1 VDNLIYKDPKEIGD
15 FSPEAEAALRIV
27 QEELKSWESH
37 DLDRLLTVMD
47 ENIIYHDVT
56 LPPAKGHAGLR
67 AFGEGWLAAAPDFAV
82 PVEKFIVQGNTVVTM
97 GRITGTITAEFFGQP
112 APNKAFDCMYAQVAV
127 VRNGKIVYVRDHWD
141 SATMMRQMG
150 WLQDQPEDAS

>member
-1 VDNLIYKDPKEIGD
+1 MDNLIYKDPKEIGD

-56 LPPAKGHAGLR
+56 LPAKGHAGLR

-112 APNKAFDCMYAQVAV
+112 APNKPFDCMYAQVAII
-127 VRNGKIVYVRDHWD
+127 RNGKITYVRDHWD
-141 SATMMRQMG
+141 STTMMRQMG
-150 WLQDQPEDAS
+150 WLDSEAEASS